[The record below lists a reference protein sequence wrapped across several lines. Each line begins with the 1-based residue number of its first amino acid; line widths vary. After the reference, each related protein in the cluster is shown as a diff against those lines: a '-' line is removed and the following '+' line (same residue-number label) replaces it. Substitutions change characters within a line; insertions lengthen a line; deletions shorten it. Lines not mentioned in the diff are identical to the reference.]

1 MNLRD
6 YQKRGI
12 QLIKQAMI
20 DSRREGKPSNT
31 LLAAPCAY
39 GKTIT
44 AAYLLK
50 AYQDAGKRGIFIC
63 DRVKLVNQSIAAFGK
78 LGLNFGVIQSFHELY
93 DAKKPIQIASAQS
106 LENMREW
113 PHADFVIVDECFKGD
128 VELLTE
134 KGWVRFDRLGDEQI
148 AQYDGETRGISFAKP
163 LRKIK
168 KPYNGKMVK
177 FYSEKLMNLTM
188 TEGHEL
194 IQFRK
199 DGSYRK
205 IKAKDC
211 KFNHLW
217 ENRTAGYSVI
227 KGGKLTP
234 IQRLCIAYQADGSK
248 HGNTK
253 AAFQFSKKRKIDR
266 FIDICSDGD
275 ISWNETKPIPCVNNT
290 KERRR
295 FFVSNSGLTKDI
307 ASLFDLSKIGLDLA
321 REIIEEM
328 VCWDGHK
335 HSDNSYYFSSVDESA
350 VDFYQA
356 VCALAGYKTNKTIQ
370 VDHRKDSYS
379 DVHRLFIS
387 KNVEGFKA
395 QGMDKE
401 TYHYKGEVYCV
412 TVETGNILVR
422 SGGKV
427 TVIGNCHS
435 LRKSIRDKMASWTKV
450 PFLGLSATPYSKGL
464 GNYFSKLVVPIE
476 PRQLLEQG
484 YLCPVDYYGG
494 RKASLKGVKTKK
506 LSTGGS
512 DYLDSSL
519 QEAIENDKK
528 LAGDIVKNW
537 IKRANGRMT
546 IAFSP
551 SVKHSKHLVDLFN
564 DAGIPA
570 VHIDGYMTSEQ
581 QADIYEGHRQG
592 DFLILS
598 CSRLLNTG
606 YDEPKVSCLIDCY
619 PTKSIIQYV
628 QRAGRPMRTAEGKEN
643 AIYLDHAGNV
653 SRHGFAED
661 IVPEELDDETK
672 EYNERKLTKDK
683 KEPNIKQCP
692 QCYQEMAGIRCNKC
706 GYEVPIKEQIETDN
720 QELEQ
725 LLSVDAKAWH
735 KKTTREDKEKFY
747 GMLKYYERQKGYK
760 AGWAAHRFRER
771 SGVWPNSY
779 KSAPPQAP
787 NKEFMG
793 YIKHL
798 AIKRRCA
805 A

>member
-1 MNLRD
+1 MKLRE
-6 YQKRGI
+6 YQQLGI

-20 DSRREGKPSNT
+20 DSRREGKPRNT

-113 PHADFVIVDECFKGD
+113 PHADFVIVDEC
-128 VELLTE
+128 
-134 KGWVRFDRLGDEQI
+134 
-148 AQYDGETRGISFAKP
+148 
-163 LRKIK
+163 
-168 KPYNGKMVK
+168 
-177 FYSEKLMNLTM
+177 
-188 TEGHEL
+188 
-194 IQFRK
+194 
-199 DGSYRK
+199 
-205 IKAKDC
+205 
-211 KFNHLW
+211 
-217 ENRTAGYSVI
+217 
-227 KGGKLTP
+227 
-234 IQRLCIAYQADGSK
+234 
-248 HGNTK
+248 
-253 AAFQFSKKRKIDR
+253 
-266 FIDICSDGD
+266 
-275 ISWNETKPIPCVNNT
+275 
-290 KERRR
+290 
-295 FFVSNSGLTKDI
+295 
-307 ASLFDLSKIGLDLA
+307 
-321 REIIEEM
+321 
-328 VCWDGHK
+328 
-335 HSDNSYYFSSVDESA
+335 
-350 VDFYQA
+350 
-356 VCALAGYKTNKTIQ
+356 
-370 VDHRKDSYS
+370 
-379 DVHRLFIS
+379 
-387 KNVEGFKA
+387 
-395 QGMDKE
+395 
-401 TYHYKGEVYCV
+401 
-412 TVETGNILVR
+412 
-422 SGGKV
+422 
-427 TVIGNCHS
+427 HS
-435 LRKSIRDKMASWTKV
+435 LRKSIRDKMAAWTGV

-519 QEAIENDKK
+519 KEAIENDKK

-570 VHIDGYMTSEQ
+570 VHIDYKMSYEERN
-581 QADIYEGHRQG
+581 DIYEGHRQG

-628 QRAGRPMRTAEGKEN
+628 QRQGRAARAHTPLDATYKKYLEKRSEIVGHQMLDIYFVVKKTSDIKIVERQLLEKDFFGDKVYVVDSCSLRDSDKILIFRDVEPNKEN

-735 KKTTREDKEKFY
+735 KKTTREDREKFY

-760 AGWAAHRFRER
+760 AGWAAHKFRER

-787 NKEFMG
+787 DKEFMG

-798 AIKRRCA
+798 AIKRRYA

>member
-113 PHADFVIVDECFKGD
+113 PHADFVIVDE
-128 VELLTE
+128 
-134 KGWVRFDRLGDEQI
+134 
-148 AQYDGETRGISFAKP
+148 
-163 LRKIK
+163 
-168 KPYNGKMVK
+168 
-177 FYSEKLMNLTM
+177 
-188 TEGHEL
+188 
-194 IQFRK
+194 
-199 DGSYRK
+199 
-205 IKAKDC
+205 
-211 KFNHLW
+211 
-217 ENRTAGYSVI
+217 
-227 KGGKLTP
+227 
-234 IQRLCIAYQADGSK
+234 
-248 HGNTK
+248 
-253 AAFQFSKKRKIDR
+253 
-266 FIDICSDGD
+266 
-275 ISWNETKPIPCVNNT
+275 
-290 KERRR
+290 
-295 FFVSNSGLTKDI
+295 
-307 ASLFDLSKIGLDLA
+307 
-321 REIIEEM
+321 
-328 VCWDGHK
+328 
-335 HSDNSYYFSSVDESA
+335 
-350 VDFYQA
+350 
-356 VCALAGYKTNKTIQ
+356 
-370 VDHRKDSYS
+370 
-379 DVHRLFIS
+379 
-387 KNVEGFKA
+387 
-395 QGMDKE
+395 
-401 TYHYKGEVYCV
+401 
-412 TVETGNILVR
+412 
-422 SGGKV
+422 
-427 TVIGNCHS
+427 CHS

-798 AIKRRCA
+798 AIKRRYA